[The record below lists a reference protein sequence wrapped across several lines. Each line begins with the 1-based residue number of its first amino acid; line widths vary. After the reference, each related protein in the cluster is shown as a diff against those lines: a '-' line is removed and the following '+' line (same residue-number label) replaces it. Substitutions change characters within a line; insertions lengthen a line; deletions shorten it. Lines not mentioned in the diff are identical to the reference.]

1 MKKTKIIASVVCVL
15 FVSIMAL
22 GVILLPSSN
31 KDESS
36 VVSESSVEELD
47 TEDTAFS
54 GDKLE
59 YITKEEDTTSEST
72 TETTSTQT
80 EESETTAESETT
92 TTTNVTTA
100 ETTAESNVKETTTT
114 TKVSAVPTPNKKVVL
129 TTTYKTEVVTTITT
143 TETTEAKIVYKPSTH
158 YFHMTS
164 CKWFDNTCV
173 FDYDVNE
180 IEGRICSK
188 CKPNVTLVKEYKPSV
203 TETASSSS
211 GTYSMSNLPC
221 TQAEFYMLANL
232 VAHEYGADWVSLHEK
247 AKVVMT
253 VMNRVRD
260 SRFPNNIR
268 SVILQRNQYCWVPD
282 SYYWRRTTQ
291 SCKDAVLYYFNH
303 RSSYSTTLNSFW
315 GDGWTNHFYAA

>member
-1 MKKTKIIASVVCVL
+1 MKKTKIIASVICVL
-15 FVSIMAL
+15 FVSILAL
-22 GVILLPSSN
+22 GVILLPTSN

-36 VVSESSVEELD
+36 VVSESSVEEPD

-59 YITKEEDTTSEST
+59 YITKEEDTTVEDI
-72 TETTSTQT
+72 TETTTTQT
-80 EESETTAESETT
+80 EETETT
-92 TTTNVTTA
+92 TTTTT
-100 ETTAESNVKETTTT
+100 TTTETTTT
-114 TKVSAVPTPNKKVVL
+114 STVKEEITTTTTVSVTPTPAKKAVL
-129 TTTYKTEVVTTITT
+129 TTTYKTEVVTTTT
-143 TETTEAKIVYKPSTH
+143 TTTEAKTVYKPSTQ

-164 CKWFDNTCV
+164 CKWFDDTCV
-173 FDYDVNE
+173 FDYDINE

-188 CKPNVTLVKEYKPSV
+188 CKPDVKLVKEYKPPV
-203 TETASSSS
+203 TQTTSSSS
-211 GTYSMSNLPC
+211 GVYTMSNLPC

-247 AKVVMT
+247 GKVVMT

-260 SRFPNNIR
+260 SRFPNSIR
-268 SVILQRNQYCWVPD
+268 SVILQRNQFCWVPD

-303 RSSYSTTLNSFW
+303 RSSYSTSLNSFW
-315 GDGWTNHFYAA
+315 GDGWVNHFYAA

>member
-1 MKKTKIIASVVCVL
+1 MKKTKIIASVICVL
-15 FVSIMAL
+15 FVSILAL
-22 GVILLPSSN
+22 GVILLPTSN

-36 VVSESSVEELD
+36 VVSESSFEEPD

-59 YITKEEDTTSEST
+59 YITKEEDTTVEAIK
-72 TETTSTQT
+72 ETTTTQT
-80 EESETTAESETT
+80 EETETTTESETT
-92 TTTNVTTA
+92 TT
-100 ETTAESNVKETTTT
+100 ETTTETTTT
-114 TKVSAVPTPNKKVVL
+114 STVKEEITTTTTVSAAPTPAKKPVL
-129 TTTYKTEVVTTITT
+129 TTTYKTEVVTTTT
-143 TETTEAKIVYKPSTH
+143 TTTEAKIVYKPSTH

-173 FDYDVNE
+173 FDYDINE

-188 CKPNVTLVKEYKPSV
+188 CNPDVTLVKEYKPPV
-203 TETASSSS
+203 TETTSSSS
-211 GTYSMSNLPC
+211 CTYSMSNLPC

-247 AKVVMT
+247 GKVVMT

-260 SRFPNNIR
+260 SRFPNSIR
-268 SVILQRNQYCWVPD
+268 AVILQRNQFCWVPD

-303 RSSYSTTLNSFW
+303 RSSYSTSLNSFW
-315 GDGWTNHFYAA
+315 GDGWVNHFYAA